1 MGGDT
6 PIREETKVTF
16 KISVDCH
23 VINVKGLYFQEGC
36 YNRIYRNKE
45 VGDICAIGLFQLLS
59 LKNEE
64 LGIFSLIQY

>member
-6 PIREETKVTF
+6 AIREETKVTF
-16 KISVDCH
+16 KISVDTMF
-23 VINVKGLYFQEGC
+23 VINVKGLHFQEGC

-59 LKNEE
+59 LK
-64 LGIFSLIQY
+64 